1 MSFFSSAFSSAGF
14 KRLRRIILFV
24 VFWGGLSMGLT
35 LLAGKIYQHAD
46 QDPDRGS
53 IGIEKGEFGEGFTT
67 PVYLDQGWSK
77 ADSLWFYTTTQGS
90 VLLPFDFFLALEQQ
104 DSDKDFLEPTHIDK
118 YRYLPQKKTLFNKAA
133 LPVGFA
139 VDSYRGK
146 DYVGYTCAGCHT
158 GQVNYKGTA
167 IRIDGGPAMAD
178 MVGFLTALANS
189 MQQTLDQPEKF
200 KRFVSKVLERD
211 NDYDNETD
219 IRNDLAKWTKT
230 IQHYN
235 QLNHSSLPYGYARL
249 DAFGR
254 IYNRVLQHVLNRD
267 QLKTALFNMVDEN
280 NKPLLE
286 MAQIDLITKDLNK
299 TIVGDQGFAK
309 VLDRLRSTEPGYPGF
324 DDAKMH
330 FVKDAI
336 FNEPNAPVSY
346 PFLWDVPYSDY
357 VQWNGLANNAT
368 LGPLGRNTGEVIG
381 VFAKLDWEVRESGFS
396 LSAWLTGQ
404 ENKSHKIKFISSVD
418 GINLERLEGH
428 LKSLKSPLW
437 PQEILG
443 KIDQEK
449 ALRGQRLYTEY
460 CLGCHQ
466 LIDREDY
473 KRLVTANMS
482 SLDVVKTDPA
492 MAENSVYYAGYAG
505 NFSNTYLRDNAIGTM
520 VIQDIAPVV
529 QILTA
534 VTTGV
539 VVTPDW
545 DKTWIRRRLDQMYM
559 FTGSMLDNSIR
570 LNIKQG
576 NYKPDTSSNPYQSL
590 LAYKARPLNGIWA
603 TAPYLHNGSVP
614 SLYELLLPKKNQE
627 DSAEGKYRPDI
638 FMVGSREFDPIKVG
652 FRDAGYEGTPFDTS
666 LRGNSNGG
674 HEYGASDKNGQR
686 ALTDEERWDLV
697 EYLKTL

>member
-1 MSFFSSAFSSAGF
+1 MSLFTSERFR
-14 KRLRRIILFV
+14 RLRRIGLFII
-24 VFWGGLSMGLT
+24 FWVGLSMGLT
-35 LLAGKIYQHAD
+35 LLVGKIYQNAD
-46 QDPDRGS
+46 QDPDRGA
-53 IGIEKGEFGEGFTT
+53 IGIEKGEFGEGYTT

-90 VLLPFDFFLALEQQ
+90 VLLPYDFFIALEQM
-104 DSDKDFLEPTHIDK
+104 DSETPFLDPLNIDR
-118 YRYLPQKKTLFNKAA
+118 YRYLPQKKTLFNKGA

-139 VDSYRGK
+139 IENYRNK

-167 IRIDGGPAMAD
+167 IRIDGGSAMAD
-178 MVGFLTALANS
+178 MVGFLTALTNS

-200 KRFVSKVLERD
+200 KRFTEKVIELD
-211 NDYDNETD
+211 NDYDDESN
-219 IRNDLAKWTKT
+219 IRNDLAKWTRT
-230 IQHYN
+230 IKHYN
-235 QLNHSSLPYGYARL
+235 HLNHSSLPYGYGRL

-254 IYNRVLQHVLNRD
+254 IYNRVLQHVINRD
-267 QLKTALFNMVDEN
+267 QLKTALFNMVDKD

-286 MAQIDLITKDLNK
+286 LAQIELITNDLDK

-309 VLDRLRSTEPGYPGF
+309 VLDRLRSTDPGYPGF
-324 DDAKMH
+324 DEAKMD

-346 PFLWDVPYSDY
+346 PFLWDITHSDY

-381 VFAKLDWEVRESGFS
+381 VFAKLDWEVRQSGFS
-396 LSAWLTGQ
+396 FSAWLTGQ

-428 LKSLKSPLW
+428 LRSLKSPVW

-443 KIDQEK
+443 KIDQNK
-449 ALRGQRLYTEY
+449 ALRGQRLYTQY

-466 LIDREDY
+466 VIDREDY

-482 SLDVVKTDPA
+482 GLDVVGTDPA

-505 NFSNTYLRDNAIGTM
+505 NFANTYFTDTVGTI
-520 VIQDIAPVV
+520 VVQEIAPVI

-534 VTTGV
+534 VTKGV
-539 VVTPDW
+539 VVTPDS
-545 DKTWIRRRLDQMYM
+545 DKTWVRRRLDQLYM
-559 FTGSMLDNSIR
+559 FTGSMIDNSIR
-570 LNIKQG
+570 ANIKLG
-576 NYKPDTSSNPYQSL
+576 NYKPDNAANPYQSL

-614 SLYELLLPKKNQE
+614 SLYELLLPKKKPE

-638 FMVGSREFDPIKVG
+638 FMMGSREFDPAKVG
-652 FRDAGYEGTPFDTS
+652 FRDAGYAGTPFDTS
-666 LRGNSNGG
+666 LRGNGNMG
-674 HEYGASDKNGQR
+674 HSYGAEDKNGLR
-686 ALTDEERWDLV
+686 ALTDDERWELV